1 MSSDLVRVKLC
12 RVSPRDRVSMDLK
25 LALEGKSLQRW
36 AQEAL
41 ERLASRPLSAIDPAR
56 EGRPWAARDGVH
68 VRHGRGTWLSVRVP
82 PELLRRARLRLG
94 LLGASLCSWMSE
106 CVSEYI
112 RGVDLE
118 AAERAVFGRVR
129 SRAGRRAGRR
139 VRRVR
144 AA

>member
-1 MSSDLVRVKLC
+1 
-12 RVSPRDRVSMDLK
+12 
-25 LALEGKSLQRW
+25 
-36 AQEAL
+36 
-41 ERLASRPLSAIDPAR
+41 
-56 EGRPWAARDGVH
+56 
-68 VRHGRGTWLSVRVP
+68 VP
-82 PELLRRARLRLG
+82 PELLRRARLRLH
-94 LLGASLCSWMSE
+94 LTGASLCSWMSE

-129 SRAGRRAGRR
+129 KRRAARR